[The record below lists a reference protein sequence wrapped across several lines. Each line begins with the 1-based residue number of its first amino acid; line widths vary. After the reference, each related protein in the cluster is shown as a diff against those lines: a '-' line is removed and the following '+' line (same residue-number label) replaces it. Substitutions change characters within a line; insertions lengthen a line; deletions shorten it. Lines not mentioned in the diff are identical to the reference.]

1 MARRVADKI
10 ELTRELRDRI
20 VQRVPENGQG
30 DFRMGSQLI
39 VHQGQNAVF
48 YRDGKS
54 LDTFGPGRHTITTA
68 NVPVLTGFFS
78 NLVFGDDTIFSA
90 VVYYVA
96 MREFPQEG
104 WGTRQPIAMQT
115 PGQGLGWL
123 LLGAHGTF
131 GFEIKDAKRVVDT
144 FVGGGQAALDMRA
157 VKTRL
162 VNSITQAAT
171 DWFAEVNPGNLMKA
185 QSMLDEMSTAIKIK
199 AQDQF
204 DAMGML
210 LKNITIGGLS
220 PLETSAEKLQKM
232 GLLDPQMYMQLR
244 ALETIEAS
252 SQGGGG
258 AGMGM
263 GLGAGMGAGV
273 GMGQMMAGMFGGMGQ
288 PQQPQGAPPQA
299 APPPAAAPP
308 PLPQAVQFHVALGGQ
323 SAGPFNVA
331 ALQQYVQAGQLT
343 KDTLVWRQGMAA
355 WTAAG
360 QVPEL
365 AGLFG
370 AVPPPLPPPPP
381 GPG

>member
-1 MARRVADKI
+1 MARRIADKI
-10 ELTRELRDRI
+10 ELTMEMRDRI
-20 VQRVPENGQG
+20 VQRIPENGQG

-68 NVPVLTGFFS
+68 NVPVLTSFIS
-78 NLVFGDDTIFSA
+78 NLVWGSDTIFSA

-115 PGQGLGWL
+115 PGMGLGWL

-144 FVGGGQAALDMRA
+144 FVGGGQPFLNLRD

-162 VNSITQAAT
+162 TNVITQAAT

-185 QSMLDEMSTAIKIK
+185 QSMLDEMATAIKIK

-220 PLETSAEKLQKM
+220 PLETSAEKLRNM
-232 GLLDPQMYMQLR
+232 GLLDAGMYERMYAMDAMR
-244 ALETIEAS
+244 DAD
-252 SQGGGG
+252 GGSG

-263 GLGAGMGAGV
+263 GMGAGL
-273 GMGQMMAGMFGGMGQ
+273 GMGQMMAGMMGNMQQQGAGQQ
-288 PQQPQGAPPQA
+288 PQQAAA
-299 APPPAAAPP
+299 APAGPP
-308 PLPQAVQFHVALGGQ
+308 PLPAAVQFYAAIGGQ
-323 SAGPFNVA
+323 QAGPFDMA
-331 ALQQYVQAGQLT
+331 ALQQQVQAGQIT
-343 KDTLVWRQGMAA
+343 RDTLVWKQGMSS

-360 QVPEL
+360 QVPDV
-365 AGLFG
+365 ANLFG
-370 AVPPPLPPPPP
+370 AAPPPLPPT
-381 GPG
+381 G

>member
-1 MARRVADKI
+1 MAFSEVI
-10 ELTRELRDRI
+10 ELTREMKDRL
-20 VQRVPENGQG
+20 VQRWPETGEG
-30 DFRMGSQLI
+30 RIKMGAQLI
-39 VHQGQNAVF
+39 IYQGQAAVF

-54 LDTFGPGRHTITTA
+54 LDEFGPGRHTLTTA
-68 NVPVLTGFFS
+68 NVPLLTRLVSQLGFGTDS
-78 NLVFGDDTIFSA
+78 IFSA

-131 GFEIKDAKRVVDT
+131 GFEVKEAKRVVDT
-144 FVGGGQAALDMRA
+144 FVGGGQEALDLRA

-162 VNSITQAAT
+162 VNAITQAAT

-185 QSMLDEMSTAIKIK
+185 QSMMDEMATAIKIK

-210 LKNITIGGLS
+210 LKSITIGGLS
-220 PLETSAEKLQKM
+220 PLETSAEKLKQM
-232 GLLDPQMYMQLR
+232 GLLDAQMYMQLQ
-244 ALETIEAS
+244 AMETIQKA

-258 AGMGM
+258 AGMGV

-273 GMGQMMAGMFGGMGQ
+273 GMGQMMANMFGGM
-288 PQQPQGAPPQA
+288 QQPQTA

-308 PLPQAVQFHVALGGQ
+308 PLPQAPKFHVALGGQ
-323 SAGPFNVA
+323 SAGPFDLPT
-331 ALQQYVQAGQLT
+331 LQQYVQAGQLT
-343 KDTLVWRQGMAA
+343 KETLVWREGMAN
-355 WTAAG
+355 WIAAG

-370 AVPPPLPPPPP
+370 GATPPPLPPT
-381 GPG
+381 G

>member
-1 MARRVADKI
+1 MARIADKI
-10 ELTRELRDRI
+10 ELTQEMRDRI

-39 VHQGQNAVF
+39 VQQGQNAVF

-68 NVPVLTGFFS
+68 NVPVLTSAFS
-78 NLVFGDDTIFSA
+78 NLVFGSDTIFSA
-90 VVYYVA
+90 IVYYVA

-131 GFEIKDAKRVVDT
+131 GFEVKDAKRVVDT
-144 FVGGGQAALDMRA
+144 FVGGGQAALDLRS

-171 DWFAEVNPGNLMKA
+171 DWFSEVNPGNLMKA
-185 QSMLDEMSTAIKIK
+185 QAMMDEMSTAIKIK
-199 AQDQF
+199 SQDQF

-210 LKNITIGGLS
+210 LKNITMGGLS
-220 PLETSAEKLQKM
+220 PLETSAEKLQWM
-232 GLLDPQMYMQLR
+232 GLLDPQMYLQLR

-258 AGMGM
+258 AGTGV
-263 GLGAGMGAGV
+263 GLGAGMGAGM

-288 PQQPQGAPPQA
+288 QPQQAAPQQA
-299 APPPAAAPP
+299 APPSAGPP
-308 PLPQAVQFHVALGGQ
+308 PLPQASTYYVAMGGQ
-323 SAGPFNVA
+323 QAGPFDA
-331 ALQQYVQAGQLT
+331 ATLKQYVQGGQLT
-343 KDTLVWRQGMAA
+343 KDTLVWKDGMPN

-360 QVPEL
+360 QVPDL
-365 AGLFG
+365 SNLFG
-370 AVPPPLPPPPP
+370 AVPPPLPP
-381 GPG
+381 G